1 MKKMVFERRGQ
12 VEGGDLRETV
22 NTPPHSR
29 LYVDVLGKSR
39 FVPIASCETV
49 FRLLPNATSLAAAK
63 DDVIVSIGTGTEV
76 IARAAKGGVN
86 VKTQATTP
94 ADNDNAILIPGTG
107 TALTVPI
114 TAVSQPRFRT
124 RVNLSQITELVFGAG
139 FDENITSPIP
149 NATAGEGA
157 SFYFDPTGEVTAET
171 MGLPAAALANFI
183 LTEKVNGTDTFK
195 DSGVQVIAG
204 IDYEL
209 EIQIGEDLK
218 PVYFINGAQVG
229 VGASA
234 LTSGDSVSPVIGVQ
248 IAGTPSGQK
257 DFDCR
262 YVAVERF
269 IG

>member
-1 MKKMVFERRGQ
+1 MKKMVFERRAIK
-12 VEGGDLRETV
+12 EGGDLRETV
-22 NTPPHSR
+22 DTPPHSR
-29 LYVDVLGKSR
+29 LYVDSLGNSR

-76 IARAAKGGVN
+76 IARADKGGVN

-94 ADNDNAILIPGTG
+94 ADNDNAILIPGVG

-114 TAVSQPRFRT
+114 TAASRPRFRT
-124 RVNLSQITELVFGAG
+124 RVNLSQITELVFSAG
-139 FDENITSPIP
+139 FDENISNPVPT
-149 NATAGEGA
+149 ATAGEGA
-157 SFYFDPTGEVTAET
+157 AFYFDPAGEVTT
-171 MGLPAAALANFI
+171 GLDAASLPNFI

-195 DSGVQVIAG
+195 DSGVQVVAG

-209 EIQIGEDLK
+209 EIQIGEDRK
-218 PVYFINGAQVG
+218 PVYFINGVQVG

-248 IAGTPSGQK
+248 INAAAPAGQK